1 MTGSFPSIFQGHT
14 YSTDE
19 GDKFTVVDFDL
30 IRGHVFVETREG
42 ALGVM
47 EIEDMLQ
54 SVRAGELMTVLSDAD
69 GNDDEAR

>member
-1 MTGSFPSIFQGHT
+1 MSSSFPSIFRGHT
-14 YSTDE
+14 YWTNDGSV
-19 GDKFTVVDFDL
+19 FTVVDFDVTN
-30 IRGHVFVETREG
+30 GHALVETREG